1 VPTVGGRLSNQG
13 DTIALVFR
21 TSFSSVRRRRR
32 ITDNGPTCR
41 APYGQ
46 IDERAA
52 KRHIAIFGM
61 LLSFFETRPCIAVK
75 MVDQACR
82 VCQTIGIA
90 QRRLRYE
97 LGRIDRWRKEP
108 LRFPC
113 SLQKSSKTAWT
124 LQQKIFDLQQT
135 RVSVKLAHRKGI
147 QAQSLGAGQA
157 TTLVFQQI

>member
-1 VPTVGGRLSNQG
+1 MGQYEVTMCSP
-13 DTIALVFR
+13 A
-21 TSFSSVRRRRR
+21 SFGESCGAKL
-32 ITDNGPTCR
+32 TDVDN
-41 APYGQ
+41 
-46 IDERAA
+46 
-52 KRHIAIFGM
+52 
-61 LLSFFETRPCIAVK
+61 VK
-75 MVDQACR
+75 KVDQACR

-97 LGRIDRWRKEP
+97 LGRIDRWSKEP

>member
-1 VPTVGGRLSNQG
+1 MCFYERTDYCCGDWKWGNMKSRCARQHRLGESCG
-13 DTIALVFR
+13 AKL
-21 TSFSSVRRRRR
+21 
-32 ITDNGPTCR
+32 TDVDN
-41 APYGQ
+41 
-46 IDERAA
+46 
-52 KRHIAIFGM
+52 
-61 LLSFFETRPCIAVK
+61 VK
-75 MVDQACR
+75 KVDQACR

-157 TTLVFQQI
+157 ATLVFQQI